1 MARQVAIIAVLG
13 LGIAGVG
20 LLGCKSET
28 RNQPG
33 LAETQESSPSPSDGQ
48 TAHGSAAEITG
59 LRAELIDQETALDG
73 WRVSWSTRWRL
84 CWTPIPGAVGY
95 MITTATPEGIGPARE
110 IAEPCHAM
118 TVANDITTRPGERP
132 SRSHQLSQMRL
143 SLSISVAAKLGDGRI
158 GPSSPDIPVGA
169 EHP

>member
-1 MARQVAIIAVLG
+1 MPRQVAIIAVLG
-13 LGIAGVG
+13 LAIAGAG

-28 RNQPG
+28 SNQPVP
-33 LAETQESSPSPSDGQ
+33 AETQESSPSPSDGR
-48 TAHGSAAEITG
+48 TAHRSSAEITG

-95 MITTATPEGIGPARE
+95 MITTATPEGVGPSRE
-110 IAEPCHAM
+110 IAEPCYAL
-118 TVANDITTRPGERP
+118 TVANDITTRFGERP
-132 SRSHQLSQMRL
+132 SRSHQLSLMQL

-169 EHP
+169 KYP